1 LVCCSKKNLATLLLF
16 AGFQLGRRREASN
29 VINIHLTLAEKLKDY
44 SGTLVGLDRVQVSVN
59 KPTAIRGRLNE
70 TFGPKFTDK
79 T

>member
-1 LVCCSKKNLATLLLF
+1 LPDSSLAGDEKPKSS
-16 AGFQLGRRREASN
+16 AASN